1 MPTAAILGFND
12 AYASVIGGFADM
24 LQVANSHMRKQG
36 IQPTGLFEW
45 HFVSVSFP
53 RFFVCQRMG
62 FMLPVF
68 PDAAL

>member
-1 MPTAAILGFND
+1 MNFYNEMYD
-12 AYASVIGGFADM
+12 AQGGVRGHYKGYEDWLKATPPERIE
-24 LQVANSHMRKQG
+24 RKRA
-36 IQPTGLFEW
+36 EA
-45 HFVSVSFP
+45 VSFP